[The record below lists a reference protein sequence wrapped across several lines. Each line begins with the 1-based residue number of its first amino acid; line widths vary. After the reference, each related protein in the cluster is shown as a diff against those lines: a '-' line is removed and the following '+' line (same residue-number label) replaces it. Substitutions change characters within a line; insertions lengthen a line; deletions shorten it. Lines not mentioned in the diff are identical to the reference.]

1 MATMPKFLTQEW
13 MDRARE
19 LAADFPETPGAS
31 VRLQQVVTGAPGGD
45 VTYHTV
51 IEDGRT
57 LVQALGEDPEGAEV
71 TLTNSYE
78 DAVQVLQGELDASA
92 AFMQGRIKVT
102 GNMAKMM
109 ALLPVTSTPEYRQL
123 QERLRAETQL

>member
-1 MATMPKFLTQEW
+1 MPKYLTQEW

-19 LAADFPETPGAS
+19 LASDFPETPGAS

-51 IEDGRT
+51 IQDGQT

-78 DAVQVLQGELDASA
+78 DAVKILTGELDPSA
-92 AFMQGRIKVT
+92 AFMQGRVKVT

-109 ALLPVTSTPEYRQL
+109 GLLPLTMKPEYKQI
-123 QERLRAETQL
+123 QEQLRAETEL

>member
-1 MATMPKFLTQEW
+1 MAKYLTQEW
-13 MDRARE
+13 MDRAKE
-19 LAADFPETPGAS
+19 LAQDFPETPGAS
-31 VRLQQVVTGAPGGD
+31 VRMQQVVTGAPGGD

-71 TLTNSYE
+71 VLTSSYD
-78 DAVQVLQGELDASA
+78 DAVKILQGELDASA
-92 AFMQGRIKVT
+92 AFMQGRVKVT

-109 ALLPVTSTPEYRQL
+109 ALLPVTAKPEYKEIQD
-123 QERLRAETQL
+123 RLRAETEL